1 MQIFLQK
8 VFLQKVVVPRS
19 TTSTT
24 MYKTHSTTT
33 LVGEESP
40 SKMLVQDAIKR
51 GIKAE
56 TGIIWPFARASA
68 CSTPIQA
75 RPGRT
80 FSNQVETS
88 LSGQRIL
95 SPLIPVGLN
104 LRYCEKATKFEKKSH
119 LMDIT

>member
-68 CSTPIQA
+68 CSTPRKA
-75 RPGRT
+75 RPSGT
-80 FSNQVETS
+80 F
-88 LSGQRIL
+88 
-95 SPLIPVGLN
+95 
-104 LRYCEKATKFEKKSH
+104 
-119 LMDIT
+119 